1 MSDWSSDVCSSDLL
15 GRQAA
20 ARIRDGDLGGVAV
33 ARDRAYPH
41 LAHRR
46 AAHGIDGVTQQIEDD
61 LLDLDLVDQDGAE
74 PRFDLQIDHLGKPG
88 RPHAGRSEEHTS
100 ELQSLMRTSY
110 AVFCLKKKTK

>member
-1 MSDWSSDVCSSDLL
+1 MHLLL

-46 AAHGIDGVTQQIEDD
+46 AAHGIDGVTQMIEDD

-74 PRFDLQIDHLGKPG
+74 PRFDLQIDPLDRKSKLQNPSTNAHLVY
-88 RPHAGRSEEHTS
+88 RLLHE
-100 ELQSLMRTSY
+100 
-110 AVFCLKKKTK
+110 KTN

>member
-1 MSDWSSDVCSSDLL
+1 MIPRPPRSTRTDTLFPSTTLFRSGVEEMHLLL

-74 PRFDLQIDHLGKPG
+74 PRFDLHDRK
-88 RPHAGRSEEHTS
+88 S
-100 ELQSLMRTSY
+100 
-110 AVFCLKKKTK
+110 VV